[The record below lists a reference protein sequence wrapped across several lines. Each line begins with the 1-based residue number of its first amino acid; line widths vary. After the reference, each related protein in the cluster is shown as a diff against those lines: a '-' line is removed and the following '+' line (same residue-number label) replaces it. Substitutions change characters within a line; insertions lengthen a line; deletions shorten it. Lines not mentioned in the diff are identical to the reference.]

1 MGHVARYR
9 MAAAAGHSEMGVIMP
24 GPRPTPTK
32 ILKARGSWRAGSRGG
47 EPVPDPS
54 LPKKPPFVTGK
65 AALYWKRT
73 SALLA
78 GMGVL
83 TSIDGMALAIY
94 CVYLDKWVV
103 EITKDKEIPQY
114 LSDQKMYLKEI
125 HHGEKSF
132 GLSPADR
139 AGIIVGTQQADD
151 GLGKYFKVG

>member
-1 MGHVARYR
+1 MK
-9 MAAAAGHSEMGVIMP
+9 P
-24 GPRPTPTK
+24 GPRKTPTA
-32 ILKARGSWRAGSRGG
+32 ILEKRGSWRAGSRGG
-47 EPVPDPS
+47 EPAAIPGT
-54 LPKKPPFVTGK
+54 PKKPAFVTGK

-73 SALLA
+73 VALLA

-83 TSIDGMALAIY
+83 TAIDGIALAIY

-103 EITKDKEIPQY
+103 EITKGPEEEQF

-139 AGIIVGTQQADD
+139 AGIIVGTRQTDD